1 MTDLIQTIKQFIVT
15 LDTVN
20 GQLGQVI
27 RSLVQQNVEDYLDTL
42 ADISPEEETRM
53 YGRTLLQSDLTT
65 NKNFRDRLN
74 SYKDVNKEI
83 QQITGYP
90 VLTLDTLEN
99 PLKAALIDDSI
110 LQLYKL
116 ANEIVLFIKDGKIDG
131 PRIDILVERAVNVS
145 TKDATLPEIKDMLEE
160 LVDRVQTIYYD
171 NFQKELDPEV
181 DKYIATLIDGVLSGK
196 GAA

>member
-27 RSLVQQNVEDYLDTL
+27 RGLVQQNVEDYLDTL

-83 QQITGYP
+83 KQITGDP

-131 PRIDILVERAVNVS
+131 PRLDILVERAVNVS

-181 DKYIATLIDGVLSGK
+181 DRYISTLIDGVLSGK

>member
-27 RSLVQQNVEDYLDTL
+27 RGLVQQNVEDYLDTL

-83 QQITGYP
+83 KQITGGP

-131 PRIDILVERAVNVS
+131 PRLDILVERAVNVS

>member
-1 MTDLIQTIKQFIVT
+1 MTDLIQKIKQFIVT

-20 GQLGQVI
+20 DQLGQVI
-27 RSLVQQNVEDYLDTL
+27 RGLVQKNVEDYLDTL

-53 YGRTLLQSDLTT
+53 YGRTLLQSDLTN

-83 QQITGYP
+83 KQITGDP

-131 PRIDILVERAVNVS
+131 PRLDIVVERAVNVS

-181 DKYIATLIDGVLSGK
+181 DKYISTLIDGVLSGK

>member
-1 MTDLIQTIKQFIVT
+1 MTDLIQKIKQFIVT

-20 GQLGQVI
+20 DQLGQVI
-27 RSLVQQNVEDYLDTL
+27 RGLVQKNVEDYLDTL

-53 YGRTLLQSDLTT
+53 YGRTLLQSDLTN

-83 QQITGYP
+83 KQITGDP

-131 PRIDILVERAVNVS
+131 PRLDILVERAVNVS

-181 DKYIATLIDGVLSGK
+181 DKYISTLIDGVLSGK

>member
-27 RSLVQQNVEDYLDTL
+27 RGLVQQNVEDYLDTL

-83 QQITGYP
+83 KQITGDP

-131 PRIDILVERAVNVS
+131 PRLDILVERAVNVS

>member
-27 RSLVQQNVEDYLDTL
+27 RGLVQQNVEDYLDTL

-83 QQITGYP
+83 KQITGDP

-131 PRIDILVERAVNVS
+131 PRLDILVERAVNVS

-181 DKYIATLIDGVLSGK
+181 DKYISTLIDGVLSGK

>member
-160 LVDRVQTIYYD
+160 LVNRVQTIYYD
-171 NFQKELDPEV
+171 NFQKELEPEV
-181 DKYIATLIDGVLSGK
+181 DKYISTLIDSVLSGK

>member
-1 MTDLIQTIKQFIVT
+1 MTDLIQKIKQFIVT

-20 GQLGQVI
+20 DQLGQVI
-27 RSLVQQNVEDYLDTL
+27 RGLVQKNVEDYLDTL

-53 YGRTLLQSDLTT
+53 YGRTLLQSDLTN

-83 QQITGYP
+83 KQITGDP

-131 PRIDILVERAVNVS
+131 PRLDILVERAVNMS

-181 DKYIATLIDGVLSGK
+181 DKYISTLIDGVLSGK

>member
-27 RSLVQQNVEDYLDTL
+27 RGLVQQNVEDYLDTL

-83 QQITGYP
+83 QQITGDP

-131 PRIDILVERAVNVS
+131 PRLDILVERAVNVS
-145 TKDATLPEIKDMLEE
+145 TKDATLPEIKDMLAE

-181 DKYIATLIDGVLSGK
+181 DKYISTLIDSVLSGK

>member
-27 RSLVQQNVEDYLDTL
+27 RGLVQQNVEDYLDTL

-74 SYKDVNKEI
+74 SYKNVNKEI
-83 QQITGYP
+83 QQITGDP

-131 PRIDILVERAVNVS
+131 PRLDILVERAVNVS
-145 TKDATLPEIKDMLEE
+145 TKDATLPEIKDMLAE

-181 DKYIATLIDGVLSGK
+181 DKYISTLIDSVLSGK